1 MANKNTYNPA
11 LIKLKERCCDNNT
24 KNGNALLEV
33 EINNDQG
40 GNNNGEGG
48 NNNGEGGN
56 NNGEGG
62 NNGSGETGTSK
73 PGTSKPGTSKPGTSE
88 PGTSEP
94 GTSKPGTSETGT
106 SKTGTS
112 KTGTSKPGTSKPG
125 TSKPGTSKP
134 GTSKPG
140 TSEPG
145 TSEPGTSKPGT
156 SKPGTSEPGSG
167 SSDGK
172 LPWYKRLFNFKS
184 KPGPEL
190 QPKPDSRTYRQQVG
204 IPSDQTYYQSRSSPK
219 IVGQVPNQYSS
230 SSSRR
235 NKTIYRNEQPSNNL
249 QISSSSS
256 VSSPS
261 ASKNKSNDITSM
273 NTVNKKSVNLNSN
286 LNGNNTVL
294 GKTKKTVKNL
304 KKSLL
309 GDTGKQVLI
318 ILVVA
323 LVTFLLM
330 WFVRR
335 WLLNTRNNTKYAP
348 YLIEGSKSG
357 KSSVVISGD
366 PNEEGSI
373 PLYRSDGEDG
383 AEFTYSFWM
392 VIESMEYN
400 FGKWKHVFHRGN
412 KTSFPNRAPGVW
424 LHPEQNTIRVY
435 MNTYENP
442 LEYVDIDNIPVR
454 KWFHCSIVLNSKYLD
469 IYFNGKLKH
478 RKELESAPR
487 QNYGAFWSGLFGG
500 FEGYLSKVRYFN
512 KALEYNEIENIVK
525 QGPSKDA
532 CGDTGDYP
540 PYLDDD
546 WWFDMKF

>member
-62 NNGSGETGTSK
+62 NNNGEGGNNGSGETGTSK

-88 PGTSEP
+88 PGTS
-94 GTSKPGTSETGT
+94 
-106 SKTGTS
+106 
-112 KTGTSKPGTSKPG
+112 
-125 TSKPGTSKP
+125 
-134 GTSKPG
+134 
-140 TSEPG
+140 
-145 TSEPGTSKPGT
+145 KPGT

-167 SSDGK
+167 SSYGK

-204 IPSDQTYYQSRSSPK
+204 IPSEQTYYQSRSSPK

>member
-1 MANKNTYNPA
+1 MANNKNPILAN
-11 LIKLKERCCDNNT
+11 IRERCCDNNT
-24 KNGNALLEV
+24 EGNAV
-33 EINNDQG
+33 SVAGSNSGDG
-40 GNNNGEGG
+40 GNNNVEGG
-48 NNNGEGGN
+48 TGRGGT
-56 NNGEGG
+56 GTGRGG
-62 NNGSGETGTSK
+62 TGTRSGETGRG
-73 PGTSKPGTSKPGTSE
+73 GTGIGREGTGRGGTGIGRE
-88 PGTSEP
+88 G
-94 GTSKPGTSETGT
+94 TGT
-106 SKTGTS
+106 GREGTGTGREGTGRGGTGREGVGRGGTGREGTGREGTGRGG
-112 KTGTSKPGTSKPG
+112 TGT
-125 TSKPGTSKP
+125 
-134 GTSKPG
+134 
-140 TSEPG
+140 
-145 TSEPGTSKPGT
+145 
-156 SKPGTSEPGSG
+156 GSI
-167 SSDGK
+167 SNDGK
-172 LPWYKRLFNFKS
+172 LPWYRTLFNFKS

-204 IPSDQTYYQSRSSPK
+204 IPSEQTYYQSRSSPK

-261 ASKNKSNDITSM
+261 ASKNKSNDITGM
-273 NTVNKKSVNLNSN
+273 NTGNKLSVNLNSN
-286 LNGNNTVL
+286 INGNNTVL

-309 GDTGKQVLI
+309 GETGKQVLI

-335 WLLNTRNNTKYAP
+335 WLLNTRNNIKYSP
-348 YLIEGSKSG
+348 YLIEGSQSG

-383 AEFTYSFWM
+383 AEFSYSFWM